1 MRVIVN
7 ETLINRRA
15 KWGGYA
21 GFGGMALMVGSLF
34 MSMQGDDMMIWSY
47 LPLIIGFAMA
57 NIGFQYRNRWG
68 RSPRDDE
75 ILSQGI
81 KGMGDNYSLYGY
93 YLPAELVLLSPFG
106 LFPVVVR
113 QQAGTIS
120 YQKGKWKQ
128 RKGGIS
134 RVLSFF
140 AGDPL
145 GDPVED
151 ALDGE
156 EGLQEFLEEEAPDVD
171 VPLRGVVVFA
181 NPKVSLDLG
190 DAEFPVT
197 ILTGRDLK
205 NWARKPPK
213 VKAMPNVTRRELESI
228 LDGKAR

>member
-7 ETLINRRA
+7 ETLVNRRA

-34 MSMQGDDMMIWSY
+34 MSMQPDMMFWSY
-47 LPLIIGFAMA
+47 LPLIVGFAMA
-57 NIGFQYRNRWG
+57 NLGFQYRNRWG

-75 ILSQGI
+75 ILAQSL

-93 YLPAELVLLSPFG
+93 HLPTELALLSPFG
-106 LFPVVVR
+106 LFPVVIR

-120 YQKGKWKQ
+120 YQNGKWKQ

-134 RVLSFF
+134 RVLGFF

-151 ALDGE
+151 ALEGE
-156 EGLQEFLEEEAPDVD
+156 DILQEFLEEEVPDVE
-171 VPLRGVVVFA
+171 VLLRGVVVFA
-181 NPKVSLDLG
+181 NPKVSLELG
-190 DAEFPVT
+190 DEEFPVT
-197 ILTGRDLK
+197 VLTGRDLK
-205 NWARKPPK
+205 GWARKPPN
-213 VKAMPNVTRRELESI
+213 VKAMPNATRRKLEGI
-228 LDGKAR
+228 LDQEAG